1 MIKKTNNCRS
11 DAPAD
16 PPRSSLLPPHE
27 VAAMLGISEATL
39 STWRCRGRYNLPYV
53 KVGSRVMYRLQAVEN
68 FLSERERGAPND
80 E

>member
-1 MIKKTNNCRS
+1 MTPR
-11 DAPAD
+11 D
-16 PPRSSLLPPHE
+16 PQFDQTRPLASTPTDLLSPNQ
-27 VAAMLGISEATL
+27 VAEMLGISEATL

-68 FLSERERGAPND
+68 FLAERERGGDAS